1 MSERETQNFM
11 TVTVD
16 SFSELPFLRQTPAGD
31 RSSDSNSSIRIFG
44 IDFPHEP
51 DSSQEEPSK
60 EPNTS
65 TADTSTAHQG
75 TANPI
80 TTRNNSGSR
89 GESGRKFE
97 CHYCCR
103 NFPTSQALGGHQ
115 NAHKRERQH
124 AKRAHLQSTMAA
136 HHHHQPGLITD
147 GHLYGLL
154 GYHRLG
160 SAPSAGRFETPPPPH
175 YPSWNGP
182 STSICP
188 GTRFYGGLGTVSQPI
203 DGSPLPGLWRLPVLG
218 GAASFGMIHRDRSMA
233 LPLLGGDDSTMVAIG
248 GAGGM
253 GSSSSFSSSSSSTSP
268 QNRGGYGSGAKETV
282 SLDLHL

>member
-1 MSERETQNFM
+1 MSERENQNFM

-16 SFSELPFLRQTPAGD
+16 SFSELPFLRPTPARD
-31 RSSDSNSSIRIFG
+31 RSSDSSPSIRIFG
-44 IDFPHEP
+44 IDLPHEP

-60 EPNTS
+60 DPHTS
-65 TADTSTAHQG
+65 TADTG
-75 TANPI
+75 TTHMGTTNPI
-80 TTRNNSGSR
+80 TTHNNSGSG

-124 AKRAHLQSTMAA
+124 AKRAHLQSAMAA
-136 HHHHQPGLITD
+136 HHQHQPGLITD
-147 GHLYGLL
+147 GHFYGLL

-160 SAPSAGRFETPPPPH
+160 SVPSAGRFETPPPPH
-175 YPSWNGP
+175 YPSWNG
-182 STSICP
+182 TSSGISP

-203 DGSPLPGLWRLPVLG
+203 NGSPLPGLWRMPVHG
-218 GAASFGMIHRDRSMA
+218 GAASFGMINRDRSMA
-233 LPLLGGDDSTMVAIG
+233 LPLFGGDDSTMVGIAG
-248 GAGGM
+248 GGGM
-253 GSSSSFSSSSSSTSP
+253 GSSSSSSSSSSTSP
-268 QNRGGYGSGAKETV
+268 QDRGGYGCGAKETV